1 MDISALVG
9 TLVDTFLNFWLNL
22 VLDGVFNLLS
32 DLLFG
37 GSTSGLI

>member
-1 MDISALVG
+1 MDMSALLG

-22 VLDGVFNLLS
+22 LLDGMFNFIS

-37 GSTSGLI
+37 GSPLV

>member
-9 TLVDTFLNFWLNL
+9 TLLDTFINFWLNL
-22 VLDGVFNLLS
+22 FLDGVFNLLS

-37 GSTSGLI
+37 GPASSLI